1 MFNNH
6 TNIIVN
12 YFLNLLNDIKR
23 FNPHKRDESFK
34 NKIKEIRRVANRQVL
49 DMYDLIDAKKK
60 GVVKGLFPE
69 RIQQFLQFKADE
81 SHVGDQCQVCLKEV
95 EVGRLIKQL
104 DRRGRHSFCSVCI
117 DQWFAE
123 HKTCP
128 ICRHLFV

>member
-60 GVVKGLFPE
+60 KVVKELSPE
-69 RIQQFLQFKADE
+69 RI
-81 SHVGDQCQVCLKEV
+81 
-95 EVGRLIKQL
+95 
-104 DRRGRHSFCSVCI
+104 
-117 DQWFAE
+117 
-123 HKTCP
+123 
-128 ICRHLFV
+128 